1 LLLRWTAGADLQAAA
16 GESEGAVLGVQTFF
30 DRNFG
35 LIGLVY
41 LQANASLGSDVWGV
55 GMLE

>member
-1 LLLRWTAGADLQAAA
+1 VIIPGASRGCTHLFLRRPAGADLQAAA
-16 GESEGAVLGVQTFF
+16 GEGERPVLGVQALF

-41 LQANASLGSDVWGV
+41 L
-55 GMLE
+55 